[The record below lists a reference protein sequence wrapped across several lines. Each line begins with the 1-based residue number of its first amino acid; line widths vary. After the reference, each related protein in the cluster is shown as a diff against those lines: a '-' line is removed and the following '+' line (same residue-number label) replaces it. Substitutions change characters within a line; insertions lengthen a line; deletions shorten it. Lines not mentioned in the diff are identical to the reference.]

1 MRKPKTLEQLKYVL
15 VLRRDDRVEYQRIR
29 NGVAHFLIIRLDK
42 GMAIKYV
49 DTGDQP
55 WPSYLTVDEMKA
67 VMRIM
72 EGKEKPE

>member
-29 NGVAHFLIIRLDK
+29 NGVTHFLVIKKDK

-67 VMRIM
+67 VLRIM
-72 EGKEKPE
+72 EEKGKR